1 MFCSPWGR
9 KELDTTERLNNT
21 IGDLGFPK
29 WLSSKESAC
38 QRRRLGFDPWDPLEK
53 EMAPHSSIL
62 ACRIPW
68 TEEPHRLQSMGLHR
82 VGHDRNNLEGIH
94 AQIIS

>member
-1 MFCSPWGR
+1 MGVPDFPVCKRQLLGLGAQLVKNLPIMQESQVQSLG
-9 KELDTTERLNNT
+9 
-21 IGDLGFPK
+21 GDN
-29 WLSSKESAC
+29 
-38 QRRRLGFDPWDPLEK
+38 PLEK